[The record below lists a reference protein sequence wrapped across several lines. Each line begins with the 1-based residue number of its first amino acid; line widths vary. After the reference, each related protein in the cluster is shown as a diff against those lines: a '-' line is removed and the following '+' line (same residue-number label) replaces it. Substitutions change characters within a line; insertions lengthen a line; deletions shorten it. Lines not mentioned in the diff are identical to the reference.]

1 MVTKFLSDG
10 RKVVIVGQLNNQE
23 TIVQEVFV
31 TAAGDE
37 LPGGERFVVKSLH
50 DVPVESYLS
59 KEKARQ
65 EAALAKAKAAIESV
79 NREISDTRNKLS
91 LYRDMLKQV
100 KAFADNI
107 EEQDLS
113 HFVNV
118 MTGQLNYAVQADY
131 RIPTIEKFSEYMS
144 VIDNSYGNK
153 SYQGLKMMS
162 VLGNS
167 DGRIELRVNRWGD
180 GSGSYSDVTFFKT
193 YEEARD
199 FVKYSALKLLESG
212 SLSVEELQH
221 LKKIGVEF
229 NQDEMMKIR
238 YRLESSCDKHLE
250 NVTATFSKSK
260 EKIEADKSYI
270 EQQINN
276 L

>member
-131 RIPTIEKFSEYMS
+131 RIPKIEKFSEYMS

-153 SYQGLKMMS
+153 RYQGLKMMS

-199 FVKYSALKLLESG
+199 FVKSSALKLLEIG

>member
-1 MVTKFLSDG
+1 METKFLSDG

-100 KAFADNI
+100 KAFTDNI

-131 RIPTIEKFSEYMS
+131 RIPKIEKFSEYMS

-153 SYQGLKMMS
+153 SYQGLKVMS

-167 DGRIELRVNRWGD
+167 DGRIDLRVNRWGD

-193 YEEARD
+193 YEEARE
-199 FVKYSALKLLESG
+199 FVKSSALKLLEIG

-238 YRLESSCDKHLE
+238 SRLESSCEKHLE
-250 NVTATFSKSK
+250 NLTATFNKSK
-260 EKIEADKSYI
+260 EKIEADKAYI

>member
-1 MVTKFLSDG
+1 TKFLSDG

-131 RIPTIEKFSEYMS
+131 RIPKIEKFSEYMS

-153 SYQGLKMMS
+153 RYQGLKMMS

-199 FVKYSALKLLESG
+199 FVKSSALKLLEIG

>member
-1 MVTKFLSDG
+1 METKFLSDG

-59 KEKARQ
+59 KEKAHQ
-65 EAALAKAKAAIESV
+65 EAALAKAKSAIESV

-100 KAFADNI
+100 KAFAEHID
-107 EEQDLS
+107 EQDLS

-131 RIPTIEKFSEYMS
+131 RIPTIKKFSEYMS

-199 FVKYSALKLLESG
+199 FVKSSALKLLEIG

-260 EKIEADKSYI
+260 EKIEADKAYI

>member
-1 MVTKFLSDG
+1 METKFLSDG

-50 DVPVESYLS
+50 DVPVETYLS
-59 KEKARQ
+59 KEKSRQ
-65 EAALAKAKAAIESV
+65 EAALAEAKAKIDSI
-79 NREISDTRNKLS
+79 NREITDTRNKLS
-91 LYRDMLKQV
+91 MYRDTLKQV
-100 KAFADNI
+100 KEFSEHID
-107 EEQDLS
+107 EQDLT
-113 HFVNV
+113 HFIDV

-131 RIPTIEKFSEYMS
+131 RIPTIKKFSEYMS

-193 YEEARD
+193 YEEARE
-199 FVKYSALKLLESG
+199 FVKSSALKLLESG

-238 YRLESSCDKHLE
+238 SRLKWSCDKHLE
-250 NVTATFSKSK
+250 NVTATFNKSK
-260 EKIEADKSYI
+260 EKIEADKAYI
-270 EQQINN
+270 EQQINS

>member
-1 MVTKFLSDG
+1 METKFLSDG

-79 NREISDTRNKLS
+79 NREIADTRNKLS
-91 LYRDMLKQV
+91 LYRDILKQV
-100 KAFADNI
+100 KSFADHI

-118 MTGQLNYAVQADY
+118 MTGQLNYAVRDDY

-221 LKKIGVEF
+221 LKRIGVEF
-229 NQDEMMKIR
+229 NQDEMMKICS
-238 YRLESSCDKHLE
+238 RLESSCDKHLE

-260 EKIEADKSYI
+260 EKIEADKAYI

>member
-1 MVTKFLSDG
+1 M
-10 RKVVIVGQLNNQE
+10 
-23 TIVQEVFV
+23 
-31 TAAGDE
+31 
-37 LPGGERFVVKSLH
+37 
-50 DVPVESYLS
+50 
-59 KEKARQ
+59 
-65 EAALAKAKAAIESV
+65 
-79 NREISDTRNKLS
+79 
-91 LYRDMLKQV
+91 YRDTLKQV
-100 KAFADNI
+100 KEFSEHID
-107 EEQDLS
+107 EQDLT
-113 HFVNV
+113 HFIDV

-131 RIPTIEKFSEYMS
+131 RIPTIKKFSEYMS

-193 YEEARD
+193 YEEARE
-199 FVKYSALKLLESG
+199 FVKSSALKLLESG

-238 YRLESSCDKHLE
+238 SRLKWSCDKHLE
-250 NVTATFSKSK
+250 NVTATFNKSK
-260 EKIEADKSYI
+260 EKIEADKAYI
-270 EQQINN
+270 EQQINS

>member
-1 MVTKFLSDG
+1 METKFLSDG

-59 KEKARQ
+59 KEKAHQ
-65 EAALAKAKAAIESV
+65 EAALAKAKSAIESV

-131 RIPTIEKFSEYMS
+131 RIPKIEKFSEYMS

-153 SYQGLKMMS
+153 RYQGLKMMS

-199 FVKYSALKLLESG
+199 FVKSSALKLLEIG

-260 EKIEADKSYI
+260 EKIEADKAYI

>member
-131 RIPTIEKFSEYMS
+131 RIPKIEKFSEYMS

-153 SYQGLKMMS
+153 RYQGLKMMS

-199 FVKYSALKLLESG
+199 FVKSSALKLLEIG

-260 EKIEADKSYI
+260 EKIEADKAYI

>member
-1 MVTKFLSDG
+1 
-10 RKVVIVGQLNNQE
+10 QLNNQE

-131 RIPTIEKFSEYMS
+131 RIPKIEKFSEYMS

-153 SYQGLKMMS
+153 RYQGLKMMS

-199 FVKYSALKLLESG
+199 FVKSSALKLLEIG

-260 EKIEADKSYI
+260 EKIEADK
-270 EQQINN
+270 
-276 L
+276 